1 MSNHGP
7 LLTSIL
13 FAYLIKHKTP
23 IILWILIVLGLAPI
37 LLHHYVPS
45 VRWCLLVLSFITPVC
60 KAFGPFTNPHLS
72 MACSYPL
79 VLAQESTHYLSILCS
94 LQFILYNWAFGPGYM
109 SSAWA

>member
-45 VRWCLLVLSFITPVC
+45 VRWCLLVLSFITQTNTPFARLLDHLQTLTCQWPV
-60 KAFGPFTNPHLS
+60 H
-72 MACSYPL
+72 
-79 VLAQESTHYLSILCS
+79 TH
-94 LQFILYNWAFGPGYM
+94 
-109 SSAWA
+109 